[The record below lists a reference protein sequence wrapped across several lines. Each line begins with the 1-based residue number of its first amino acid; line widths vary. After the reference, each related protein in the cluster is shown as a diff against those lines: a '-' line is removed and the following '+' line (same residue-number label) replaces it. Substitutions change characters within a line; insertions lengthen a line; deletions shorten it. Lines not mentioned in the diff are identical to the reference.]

1 MLSWQG
7 GNSGQQAAIA
17 APDSDAG
24 PWAQAG
30 VFKHAVLCHAGR
42 TMEDQIRDLVH
53 FFFHKGLLLK
63 ADRKFKKPK
72 PGRKRLVKFP
82 RTLLPCQVRGCNV
95 HAAGWM
101 QHASASSQGRGAGV
115 RSLQV

>member
-7 GNSGQQAAIA
+7 GNSGQPAATA

-30 VFKHAVLCHAGR
+30 VCKFAARCHAGR

-101 QHASASSQGRGAGV
+101 QHTSAASQGRGAGV
-115 RSLQV
+115 RN